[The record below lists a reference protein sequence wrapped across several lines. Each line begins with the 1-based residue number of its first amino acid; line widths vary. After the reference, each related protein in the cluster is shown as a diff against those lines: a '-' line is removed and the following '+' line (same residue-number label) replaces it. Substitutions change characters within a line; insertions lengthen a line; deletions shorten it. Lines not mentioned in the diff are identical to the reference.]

1 MVQRV
6 EDEDSSDESSEDD
19 EREPLAKP
27 KRLDNLILDEYRGES
42 DKGYIRVPAI
52 AGLDGIVLPII

>member
-6 EDEDSSDESSEDD
+6 EDDDSSDESSEDD
-19 EREPLAKP
+19 VEREPLVKP
-27 KRLDNLILDEYRGES
+27 KRLENLILDEYRGES

-52 AGLDGIVLPII
+52 AGLDGILLL